1 MNGEKV
7 SVIMAVYNAEDT
19 LRECL
24 DSILAQTYTNWQFVI
39 CDDCSTDGT
48 VEILSQYQSLY
59 PEKFLL
65 LRNEK
70 NMHLPYSLNRCIE
83 HSDGQY
89 IARMDADDK
98 STPDRFEKQIRFL
111 QEHSEY
117 DLVGTAM
124 RRFEDEQEADI
135 VYKPEK
141 VDRYYMRKDVPFNH
155 ATIMT
160 YLRVYRDLN
169 GYTVSERTVRG
180 QDYDLWFRFFHAGFS
195 GYNMQ
200 EPLYLVRED
209 MNAIKRRTFRV
220 RWNTFKT
227 TRFGFKLLG
236 FPKRWLIKPFFTV
249 IFKSLVPYRLIY
261 FYRGLQKRKT
271 QS

>member
-7 SVIMAVYNAEDT
+7 SVIMAVYNAENT

-24 DSILAQTYTNWQFVI
+24 DSIIAQTYTNWQFVI

-48 VEILSQYQSLY
+48 AELLSQYQSLY
-59 PEKFLL
+59 PEKFVL

-70 NMHLPYSLNRCIE
+70 NMRLPYSLNRCIE

-98 STPDRFEKQIRFL
+98 SAPDRFEKQIRFL

-124 RRFEDEQEADI
+124 RRFEDDQEADI

-200 EPLYLVRED
+200 EPLYYVRED
-209 MNAIKRRTFRV
+209 LNAIRRRTFRV
-220 RWNTFKT
+220 RWNAFKT
-227 TRFGFKLLG
+227 TRYGFRLLG
-236 FPKRWLIKPFFTV
+236 FPKRWLIKPFLTM
-249 IFKSLVPYRLIY
+249 IGKSLVPFRLILL
-261 FYRGLQKRKT
+261 YRNHQKRKK
-271 QS
+271 Q

>member
-1 MNGEKV
+1 MNSEKV
-7 SVIMAVYNAEDT
+7 SVIMAVYNAENT
-19 LRECL
+19 LRECI
-24 DSILAQTYTNWQFVI
+24 DSIMAQTYTNWQFVI
-39 CDDCSTDGT
+39 CDDCSTDKT
-48 VEILSQYQSLY
+48 AEILSEYQSLY

-70 NMHLPYSLNRCIE
+70 NMRLSYSLNRCIE
-83 HSDGQY
+83 HSDGKY

-98 STPDRFEKQIRFL
+98 STPDRFEKQVRFL
-111 QEHSEY
+111 QDHSEY

-124 RRFEDEQEADI
+124 RRFAEDQEADV

-180 QDYDLWFRFFHAGFS
+180 QDYDLWFRFFAAGFR
-195 GYNMQ
+195 GYNLS
-200 EPLYLVRED
+200 EPLYHVRED
-209 MNAIKRRTFRV
+209 LNAIKRRTFKV
-220 RWNTFKT
+220 RWNAYKT
-227 TRFGFKLLG
+227 TRIGFKMLG
-236 FPKRWLIKPFFTV
+236 FPKIWLVGKFLSMIG
-249 IFKSLVPYRLIY
+249 KSLVPYRVILW
-261 FYRGLQKRKT
+261 YRKCQSKT
-271 QS
+271 V